1 MIARLTRALIFLQVA
16 IVIGLYILLR
26 DYFLA
31 TNTRLA
37 WILSIN
43 AVVLARFMLIANT
56 FLIAYRYR
64 SALPAEQRLAWKT
77 AIRLVL
83 QEFWA
88 SVVVTSWHMPF
99 RSFSGAIAPKTSVL
113 PVLLIHG
120 YGCNS
125 GYWHS
130 MRRRLVQAHISHKT
144 VDLEPLLGGIDDY
157 AANIDKAVEYLCRE
171 TGAGQVIIL
180 AHSMGGLAARAY
192 LRRHGN
198 RRIAKIITVGTPHHG
213 TVLANIGIG
222 INSLQMRWCGD
233 TGHGRPSEWLRSLAN
248 SEDAATRAL
257 VTSIYSLH
265 DNIVAP
271 QLSCRL
277 PGAKNIAI
285 SGIGHIALGLN
296 PTVQALALEE
306 IRLVAER
313 Y

>member
-1 MIARLTRALIFLQVA
+1 MIARITRALIFLQIA
-16 IVIGLYILLR
+16 IIIGLYILLR
-26 DYFLA
+26 DYFLVA
-31 TNTRLA
+31 NTLLA
-37 WILSIN
+37 WVLSIS
-43 AVVLARFMLIANT
+43 AVAFARFMLIANT
-56 FLIAYRYR
+56 FLIAYRYC
-64 SALPAEQRLAWKT
+64 SARPAEQRLAWKT
-77 AIRLVL
+77 AIRVVL

-88 SVVVTSWHMPF
+88 SVLITSWHMPF
-99 RSFSGAIAPKTSVL
+99 RSFSGAIAPKATVL

-157 AANIDKAVEYLCRE
+157 AASIDKAVEYLCRE
-171 TGAGQVIIL
+171 TGTGQVIIL

-192 LRRHGN
+192 LRRYGS

-213 TVLANIGIG
+213 TALANIGIG

-233 TGHGRPSEWLRSLAN
+233 TDHGQPSEWLRSLAS

-257 VTSIYSLH
+257 ITSIYSLH

-277 PGAKNIAI
+277 PGAKNIAMP
-285 SGIGHIALGLN
+285 GIGHMALGLN
-296 PTVQALALEE
+296 PSVQALALEE
-306 IRLVAER
+306 IRLVAGR
-313 Y
+313 C

>member
-1 MIARLTRALIFLQVA
+1 MIARITRALIFLQIA
-16 IVIGLYILLR
+16 IIIGLYILLR
-26 DYFLA
+26 DYFLV
-31 TNTRLA
+31 TNAPLA
-37 WILSIN
+37 WVLSIS

-56 FLIAYRYR
+56 FLIAHRYC
-64 SALPAEQRLAWKT
+64 SVLPAELRLAWKA
-77 AIRLVL
+77 AIRVAL

-88 SVVVTSWHMPF
+88 SVLVTSWHMPF
-99 RSFSGAIAPKTSVL
+99 RAFPGAIAPKATVL

-130 MRRRLVQAHISHKT
+130 LRRHLVQDHISHKT

-157 AANIDKAVEYLCRE
+157 AAGIDKAVEYLCRE
-171 TGAGQVIIL
+171 SGTAQVIIL
-180 AHSMGGLAARAY
+180 AHSMGGLAARTY
-192 LRRHGN
+192 LRRYGN
-198 RRIAKIITVGTPHHG
+198 RRIAKIITLGTPHHG
-213 TVLANIGIG
+213 TALAKIGIG

-233 TGHGRPSEWLRSLAN
+233 ADHGQPSEWLRGLAN

-257 VTSIYSLH
+257 ITSIYSLH

-277 PGAKNIAI
+277 PGAKNIAM
-285 SGIGHIALGLN
+285 SGIGHMALGLN
-296 PTVQALALEE
+296 PVVQTLALEE
-306 IRLVAER
+306 IRLVAGR